1 MLRVGGLGVRF
12 AFKVFNL
19 CWVWPRTERGALLEE
34 VGHIS
39 DLKEQKNV
47 TISLFKIEPQIRSE
61 AGKLEILRAINDDR
75 DRLNTTV
82 LATFGV

>member
-19 CWVWPRTERGALLEE
+19 CCVWPRTERGALLEE

-39 DLKEQKNV
+39 DLKEQKKV
-47 TISLFKIEPQIRSE
+47 TISA
-61 AGKLEILRAINDDR
+61 AGKLELPGI
-75 DRLNTTV
+75 V
-82 LATFGV
+82 